1 MQTCIFKSHLEKRP
15 PSLKKIV
22 FLPATLLHVR
32 FGLVDIDLSV
42 QQSGEMCR
50 AGLSSFGHLQV
61 VQLQPEV

>member
-1 MQTCIFKSHLEKRP
+1 M
-15 PSLKKIV
+15 KKIV